1 MRRLLLLLSLT
12 TLLFPSSILNTKIY
26 DRDNR
31 VDLLLSFDTVYMGT
45 VSKYVRDGKTYLILP
60 GTNIDADKNF
70 HFAHPYLKAINLYK
84 SSNRTLIEMDAPGSE
99 IKISKVAPGYGLR
112 IRTTKTVK
120 KLPIERYKKLSTPM
134 PPKVG
139 ENVEDLTEKYMIV
152 GIFVASLLLLLL
164 LIKIMAGRKLGGSGK
179 GGPDEARIIYSK
191 PIDARNK
198 LLLIGFNGKHHLVL
212 MSATGNVLIDSI
224 AAESPADDFN
234 ALLKQNSDSLE
245 QYLSSGKG
253 NQNLNAYK
261 NKLNRK

>member
-1 MRRLLLLLSLT
+1 MRALFLLAALHA
-12 TLLFPSSILNTKIY
+12 LLFSSSILGSKIY

-31 VDLLLSFDTVYMGT
+31 VDLLLSFDTVYTGT

-60 GTNIDADKNF
+60 GTNIEADKNF
-70 HFAHPYLKAINLYK
+70 QFAHPYLKTINLYK

-112 IRTTKTVK
+112 IRTTKAVK
-120 KLPIERYKKLSTPM
+120 KLPIDRYKKLSTAT

-179 GGPDEARIIYSK
+179 GGAHEARVIYTK

-198 LLLIGFNGKHHLVL
+198 LMLIGFNGKHHLVL
-212 MSATGNVLIDSI
+212 MGATGNVLIDSI
-224 AAESPADDFN
+224 AAESPAEDFN

-245 QYLSSGKG
+245 QYLAGGKE
-253 NQNLNAYK
+253 NQKLNAYK